1 MAFLSEAAVE
11 LALLEQ
17 LRGLGYSIEREEDI
31 GPDGHRP
38 ERESHDEVVL
48 RDRLTDAVARL
59 NPDLPAE
66 ARQDAIRKVMQSEL
80 PSLLEENRRIH
91 KLMTEGVDVEYDA
104 GDGTLTAGKVAL
116 IDFERPERNDWL
128 AVSQFVVINGQ
139 SNRRPDVVAF
149 VNGLPLSV
157 IELKAPGSA
166 GAHLLGAFNQL
177 QTYKQQIP
185 QLFNTNALL
194 VTSDGIAARVGSLSA
209 DIERFMPWRLPAPHS
224 SRQAG
229 TTDGK
234 DVAPKGAPELSTLI
248 EGVFEQRRLL
258 ALLRDFT
265 VFGETG
271 SGLAKIIAGY
281 HQFHAVRHAVAS
293 TIRASSVVHGMAE
306 NPADYGLPSVKS
318 QHAGDRRAGVIWHT
332 QGSGKSLLMAF
343 YAGLLVKH
351 PAMANPTLVVLTDRN
366 DLDDQLF
373 ATFSMCRDLIRQTP
387 VQAESREDLQ
397 KVLSRASGGVIFT
410 TIQKFSDVG
419 AGPRACPDIGQPQR
433 VAPTALTTRRNVV
446 VIADE
451 AHRSQYGFKARVDAR
466 TGDISY
472 GFAKYLRDALPN
484 ASFIGFTGTPIEA
497 DDVNTPAVFGNYIDV
512 YDISRAVEDGATVPI
527 YYESR
532 LARIEL
538 DEDEKPKI
546 DAEVDELTEEDSEPD
561 QERFKK
567 KWSTVEALVGSDKR
581 LALVAKD
588 MVAHFEDRVAALD
601 GKAMVV
607 CMSRR
612 ICVKL
617 YDEIIKLRPDWHS
630 TDDSAGAVK
639 IVMTGAASDPQEW
652 QQHIGNKARR
662 DLLAKRAR
670 DPKDPLKL
678 VIVRDMWLT
687 GFDAPCMHTMYVDK
701 PMQGHGLMQAIARVN
716 RVFRD
721 KPAGLIVDYI
731 GIAQNLKSALQQ
743 YSKNDQENTGVDE
756 AQAIAVMIE
765 KYEVVRDMYHLPAP
779 PPGQFCTYAIECED
793 GSIYIGQTEH
803 LGKRWQE
810 HLAGAA
816 SDHTKRHKPLRI
828 AHFEIVASRE
838 AALKQEQ
845 EWKTGFGR
853 QRIKRLIQNGG
864 ARQAGGFDYATALNG
879 TPSARLAMMAG
890 AIEWIL
896 DLQLKLAAQEVTKE
910 GKKNA
915 HRRYQDAVLAL
926 SKAFALASA
935 SDEAREIREEV
946 GFFQAIRA
954 ALVKSASSSG
964 VTQQER
970 ELAIQ
975 QIVSR
980 AVVSTEIVDILAA
993 SGLKS
998 PDISILSDEFLAE
1011 VQQMEK
1017 KNLALEALRKLI
1029 NDGIR
1034 SRAKANVVQTRAFS
1048 ERLEDAVARYHAN
1061 AITTAEVLQELIE
1074 LAKDIRAAR
1083 QRGKEQG
1090 LSDEEVAFYDALAEN
1105 DSAVQMMGDD
1115 KLKLI
1120 AHELLMS
1127 LRENV
1132 SVDWAHRD
1140 SARARMRVLVK
1151 RILRKYGYPPD
1162 LQDTA
1167 VQTVLQQAEALSSG
1181 WSVSR
1186 GGTA

>member
-11 LALLEQ
+11 QALLDQ
-17 LRGLGYSIEREEDI
+17 LRALDYSIEREEDI

-48 RDRLTDAVARL
+48 QKRFEDAVARL
-59 NPDLPAE
+59 NPGLPFD
-66 ARQDAIRKVMQSEL
+66 ARQDAIRRVMQSEL

-91 KLMTEGVDVEYDA
+91 RLLTEGVDVEYYAD
-104 GDGTLTAGKVAL
+104 DGTLTAGKVAL
-116 IDFERPERNDWL
+116 IDFEHPEQNDWL

-139 SNRRPDVVAF
+139 NNRRPDVVVF
-149 VNGLPLSV
+149 VNGLPLGV

-177 QTYKQQIP
+177 QTYKNQIP
-185 QLFNTNALL
+185 ALFNTNALL

-209 DIERFMPWRLPAPHS
+209 DLERFMPWR
-224 SRQAG
+224 
-229 TTDGK
+229 TTDGM
-234 DVAPKGAPELSTLI
+234 DVALKGAPELSTLI

-258 ALLRDFT
+258 DLLRNFT

-281 HQFHAVRHAVAS
+281 HQFHAVRHAVNS
-293 TIRASSVVHGMAE
+293 TVAASSPEGNQRV
-306 NPADYGLPSVKS
+306 
-318 QHAGDRRAGVIWHT
+318 GVIWHT

-343 YAGLLVKH
+343 YAGQLVKH
-351 PAMANPTLVVLTDRN
+351 PAMANPTVVVLTDRN

-373 ATFSMCRDLIRQTP
+373 STFSMCRDLIRQTP

-410 TIQKFSDVG
+410 TLQKFG
-419 AGPRACPDIGQPQR
+419 EIAEP
-433 VAPTALTTRRNVV
+433 LTTRRNVV

-451 AHRSQYGFKARVDAR
+451 AHRSQYGFKAKVDVK
-466 TGDISY
+466 TGEISY
-472 GFAKYLRDALPN
+472 GFAKYMRDALPN

-538 DEDEKPKI
+538 DEDEKPKM
-546 DAEVDELTEEDSEPD
+546 DAEVDDLTEEDSEVD

-588 MVAHFEDRVAALD
+588 MVAHFENRVAALD

-617 YDEIIKLRPDWHS
+617 YDEIVKLRPDWHS
-630 TDDSAGAVK
+630 ADDNAGAVK

-743 YSKNDQENTGVDE
+743 YSKNDQDNTGVDE
-756 AQAIAVMIE
+756 AQAIAVMME
-765 KYEVVRDMYHLPAP
+765 KYEVVRDMYH
-779 PPGQFCTYAIECED
+779 
-793 GSIYIGQTEH
+793 
-803 LGKRWQE
+803 
-810 HLAGAA
+810 
-816 SDHTKRHKPLRI
+816 
-828 AHFEIVASRE
+828 
-838 AALKQEQ
+838 
-845 EWKTGFGR
+845 
-853 QRIKRLIQNGG
+853 
-864 ARQAGGFDYATALNG
+864 GFDYASGMTG
-879 TPSARLAMMAG
+879 TPQERLAMMAG

-896 DLQLKLAAQEVTKE
+896 DLQQKLAAKE
-910 GKKNA
+910 KTDNGKKNA

-926 SKAFALASA
+926 SKAYSLASA
-935 SDEAREIREEV
+935 SDEARDIREEV
-946 GFFQAIRA
+946 GFFQAIHA
-954 ALVKSASSSG
+954 ALVKSATGSG
-964 VTQQER
+964 VTEQER

-993 SGLKS
+993 AGIKS

-1011 VQQMEK
+1011 VQRMER

-1034 SRAKANVVQTRAFS
+1034 SRSKANVVQTRAFS

-1061 AITTAEVLQELIE
+1061 AITTAEVLQELIQ

-1083 QRGKEQG
+1083 QRGEESG
-1090 LSDEEVAFYDALAEN
+1090 LSDEEIAFYDALAEN

-1115 KLKLI
+1115 KLRLI
-1120 AHELLMS
+1120 AHELLVR

-1132 SVDWAHRD
+1132 SVDWAHRE

-1162 LQDTA
+1162 LQDLA

-1181 WSVSR
+1181 WAFSR
-1186 GGTA
+1186 GGAILHGD

>member
-1 MAFLSEAAVE
+1 L
-11 LALLEQ
+11 
-17 LRGLGYSIEREEDI
+17 
-31 GPDGHRP
+31 
-38 ERESHDEVVL
+38 
-48 RDRLTDAVARL
+48 
-59 NPDLPAE
+59 E
-66 ARQDAIRKVMQSEL
+66 ARQDAIRKVTQSEL
-80 PSLLEENRRIH
+80 PSLIEENRRLH
-91 KLMTEGVDVEYDA
+91 KLMTEGVDVEYYAD
-104 GDGTLTAGKVAL
+104 DGTLTAGKVVL
-116 IDFERPERNDWL
+116 IDFEHPEQNDWL

-139 SNRRPDVVAF
+139 NNRRPDVVVF
-149 VNGLPLSV
+149 VNGLPLGV

-177 QTYKQQIP
+177 QTYKKQIP
-185 QLFNTNALL
+185 ALFNTNALL

-209 DIERFMPWRLPAPHS
+209 DLERFMPWR
-224 SRQAG
+224 
-229 TTDGK
+229 TTDGT

-248 EGVFEQRRLL
+248 EGVFEHRRLL
-258 ALLRDFT
+258 DLLSHFT

-281 HQFHAVRHAVAS
+281 HQFHAVQHAVNS
-293 TIRASSVVHGMAE
+293 TVTASSPEGNQRV
-306 NPADYGLPSVKS
+306 
-318 QHAGDRRAGVIWHT
+318 GVIWHT

-343 YAGLLVKH
+343 YAGQLVKH
-351 PAMANPTLVVLTDRN
+351 QAMANPTLVVLTDRN

-373 ATFSMCRDLIRQTP
+373 STFSMCRDLIRQTP

-397 KVLSRASGGVIFT
+397 KVLNRASGGVIFT
-410 TIQKFSDVG
+410 TLQKFG
-419 AGPRACPDIGQPQR
+419 EIAEP
-433 VAPTALTTRRNVV
+433 LTTRRNVV

-451 AHRSQYGFKARVDAR
+451 AHRSQYGFKAKVDAK
-466 TGDISY
+466 TGEISY
-472 GFAKYLRDALPN
+472 GFAKYMRDALPN

-546 DAEVDELTEEDSEPD
+546 DAEVDELTEEDSETD

-617 YDEIIKLRPDWHS
+617 YDEIVKLRPDWHS
-630 TDDSAGAVK
+630 ADDNAGAVK

-756 AQAIAVMIE
+756 AQAIAVMME
-765 KYEVVRDMYHLPAP
+765 KYEVVRDMYH
-779 PPGQFCTYAIECED
+779 GY
-793 GSIYIGQTEH
+793 
-803 LGKRWQE
+803 
-810 HLAGAA
+810 
-816 SDHTKRHKPLRI
+816 
-828 AHFEIVASRE
+828 
-838 AALKQEQ
+838 
-845 EWKTGFGR
+845 
-853 QRIKRLIQNGG
+853 
-864 ARQAGGFDYATALNG
+864 DYVSAMSG
-879 TPSARLAMMAG
+879 TPHERLAMMAG

-896 DLQLKLAAQEVTKE
+896 DLQQKLAAKEKTKE

-954 ALVKSASSSG
+954 ALVKSSTGSG

-993 SGLKS
+993 AGIKS

-1034 SRAKANVVQTRAFS
+1034 SRSKANVVQTKAFS

-1061 AITTAEVLQELIE
+1061 AITTAEVLQELIQ

-1083 QRGKEQG
+1083 QRGEEQG
-1090 LSDEEVAFYDALAEN
+1090 LSDEEIAFYDALAEN
-1105 DSAVQMMGDD
+1105 ESAIQMMGDD

-1120 AHELLMS
+1120 AHELLVS

-1162 LQDTA
+1162 LQDAA

-1186 GGTA
+1186 GGAL

>member
-17 LRGLGYSIEREEDI
+17 LRGLGYSIEQEENI

-38 ERESHDEVVL
+38 ERDSHDVVVL
-48 RDRLTDAVARL
+48 KKRLEDAVALL
-59 NPDLPAE
+59 NSGVPLD

-80 PSLLEENRRIH
+80 PSMLEENRRIH
-91 KLMTEGVDVEYDA
+91 KLMTEGVDVEYYAD
-104 GDGTLTAGKVAL
+104 DGTLTAGKVS
-116 IDFERPERNDWL
+116 IINFERPEQNDWL
-128 AVSQFVVINGQ
+128 VVSQFVVIAGQ
-139 SNRRPDVVAF
+139 YNRRPDVVVF
-149 VNGLPLSV
+149 VNGLPLGV
-157 IELKAPGSA
+157 IELKAPGSGNA
-166 GAHLLGAFNQL
+166 TLVGAFNQL
-177 QTYKQQIP
+177 QTYKKQIP
-185 QLFNTNALL
+185 ALFNTNALL
-194 VTSDGIAARVGSLSA
+194 VTSDGITARVGSLSA
-209 DIERFMPWRLPAPHS
+209 DLERFMPWR
-224 SRQAG
+224 

-258 ALLRDFT
+258 DMLCHFT
-265 VFGETG
+265 VFSETG

-281 HQFHAVRHAVAS
+281 HQFHAVRHAVNSTVTAS
-293 TIRASSVVHGMAE
+293 APGGNQRV
-306 NPADYGLPSVKS
+306 
-318 QHAGDRRAGVIWHT
+318 GVIWHT

-343 YAGLLVKH
+343 YAGQLVKH

-373 ATFSMCRDLIRQTP
+373 TTFSMCRDLIRQTP
-387 VQAESREDLQ
+387 VQADSREDLQ
-397 KVLSRASGGVIFT
+397 KLLARASGGVIFT
-410 TIQKFSDVG
+410 TLQKFGETS
-419 AGPRACPDIGQPQR
+419 A
-433 VAPTALTTRRNVV
+433 ALTDRRNVV

-451 AHRSQYGFKARVDAR
+451 AHRSQYGFRAKVDAK
-466 TGDISY
+466 TGEISY

-538 DEDEKPKI
+538 DEDEKPNI
-546 DAEVDELTEEDSEPD
+546 DAEVNELTEDDPEVE
-561 QERFKK
+561 QERFKR

-581 LALVAKD
+581 LALVAQD
-588 MVAHFEDRVAALD
+588 MVTHFEDRVAALD

-617 YDEIIKLRPDWHS
+617 YDEIVRLRPDWHS
-630 TDDSAGAVK
+630 ADDNAGAVK
-639 IVMTGAASDPQEW
+639 IVMTGAASDPEEW

-670 DPKDPLKL
+670 DAKDPLKL

-756 AQAIAVMIE
+756 SQAIAVLME
-765 KYEVVRDMYHLPAP
+765 KYEVVRDMYH
-779 PPGQFCTYAIECED
+779 
-793 GSIYIGQTEH
+793 
-803 LGKRWQE
+803 
-810 HLAGAA
+810 
-816 SDHTKRHKPLRI
+816 
-828 AHFEIVASRE
+828 
-838 AALKQEQ
+838 
-845 EWKTGFGR
+845 
-853 QRIKRLIQNGG
+853 
-864 ARQAGGFDYATALNG
+864 GFDYASAMGG
-879 TPSARLAMMAG
+879 TPQERLAMMAG

-896 DLQLKLAAQEVTKE
+896 DLQQKLAAKEKTKE
-910 GKKNA
+910 GKKEA
-915 HRRYQDAVLAL
+915 HRCYQDAVLAL
-926 SKAFALASA
+926 SKAFSLASA
-935 SDEAREIREEV
+935 SDEARDIREEV

-954 ALVKSASSSG
+954 ALVKTSTGSG

-993 SGLKS
+993 AGIKS

-1011 VQQMEK
+1011 VQQMDR

-1034 SRAKANVVQTRAFS
+1034 SRSKANVVQTKAFS

-1061 AITTAEVLQELIE
+1061 AITTAEVLQELIQ

-1083 QRGKEQG
+1083 QRGEEQG
-1090 LSDEEVAFYDALAEN
+1090 LSEDEIAFYDALAEN
-1105 DSAVQMMGDD
+1105 ESAIQMMGDD

-1120 AHELLMS
+1120 AHELLVS

-1162 LQDTA
+1162 LQDAA
-1167 VQTVLQQAEALSSG
+1167 VQTVLQQAEALSST
-1181 WSVSR
+1181 WSMPRPGS
-1186 GGTA
+1186 GGGNG

>member
-11 LALLEQ
+11 RALLEQ
-17 LRGLGYSIEREEDI
+17 LQGLGYSIEQEENI

-38 ERESHDEVVL
+38 ERDSHDVVVL
-48 RDRLTDAVARL
+48 KKRLEDAVALL
-59 NPDLPAE
+59 NPGMPLD
-66 ARQDAIRKVMQSEL
+66 ARQDACRRVMQSEL
-80 PSLLEENRRIH
+80 PSMLEENRRIH
-91 KLMTEGVDVEYDA
+91 KLMTEGVDVEYYAD
-104 GDGTLTAGKVAL
+104 DGTLTAGKVSL
-116 IDFERPERNDWL
+116 IDFQRPEQNDWL
-128 AVSQFVVINGQ
+128 VVSQFVVIAGQ
-139 SNRRPDVVAF
+139 YNRRPDVVVF
-149 VNGLPLSV
+149 VNGLPLGV
-157 IELKAPGSA
+157 IELKAPGSGNA
-166 GAHLLGAFNQL
+166 TLVGAFNQL
-177 QTYKQQIP
+177 QTYKKQIP
-185 QLFNTNALL
+185 ALFNTNALL
-194 VTSDGIAARVGSLSA
+194 VTSDGITARVGSLSA
-209 DIERFMPWRLPAPHS
+209 DLERFMPWR
-224 SRQAG
+224 
-229 TTDGK
+229 TTNGQDI
-234 DVAPKGAPELSTLI
+234 APKGAPELSTLI
-248 EGVFEQRRLL
+248 EGVFEQGRLL
-258 ALLRDFT
+258 DLLCHFT

-281 HQFHAVRHAVAS
+281 HQFHAVIRAVDS
-293 TIRASSVVHGMAE
+293 TLRASSQWQGVQE
-306 NPADYGLPSVKS
+306 DPCDYGLPSVKT
-318 QHAGDRRAGVIWHT
+318 QAKGDRRAGVIWHT

-343 YAGLLVKH
+343 YAGQLVKH

-387 VQAESREDLQ
+387 VQADSREDLQ
-397 KVLSRASGGVIFT
+397 KLLARASGGVIFT
-410 TIQKFSDVG
+410 TLQKFGETS
-419 AGPRACPDIGQPQR
+419 Q
-433 VAPTALTTRRNVV
+433 ALTDRRNVV

-451 AHRSQYGFKARVDAR
+451 AHRSQYGFRAKVDAK
-466 TGDISY
+466 TGEISY

-546 DAEVDELTEEDSEPD
+546 DAEVNELTEDDPEVE
-561 QERFKK
+561 QERFKR

-581 LALVAKD
+581 LALVAQD
-588 MVAHFEDRVAALD
+588 MVTHFEDRVAALD

-617 YDEIIKLRPDWHS
+617 YDEIARLRPDWHS
-630 TDDSAGAVK
+630 ADDNAGAVK
-639 IVMTGAASDPQEW
+639 IVMTGAASDPEDW

-670 DPKDPLKL
+670 DAKDPLKL

-756 AQAIAVMIE
+756 SQAIAVLME
-765 KYEVVRDMYHLPAP
+765 KYEVVRDMYH
-779 PPGQFCTYAIECED
+779 
-793 GSIYIGQTEH
+793 
-803 LGKRWQE
+803 
-810 HLAGAA
+810 
-816 SDHTKRHKPLRI
+816 
-828 AHFEIVASRE
+828 
-838 AALKQEQ
+838 
-845 EWKTGFGR
+845 
-853 QRIKRLIQNGG
+853 
-864 ARQAGGFDYATALNG
+864 GFDYASAMGG
-879 TPSARLAMMAG
+879 TPQERLAMMAG

-896 DLQLKLAAQEVTKE
+896 DMQQKLAAKEKTKD
-910 GKKNA
+910 GKKDA

-926 SKAFALASA
+926 SKAFSLASA

-954 ALVKSASSSG
+954 ALVKSSTGSG

-993 SGLKS
+993 AGIKS

-1011 VQQMEK
+1011 VQQMER

-1034 SRAKANVVQTRAFS
+1034 SRSKSNVVQTKAFS

-1061 AITTAEVLQELIE
+1061 AITTAEVLQELID

-1083 QRGKEQG
+1083 QRGEEQG
-1090 LSDEEVAFYDALAEN
+1090 LSEDEIAFYDALAEN
-1105 DSAVQMMGDD
+1105 ESAIQMMGDD

-1120 AHELLMS
+1120 AHELLVS

-1162 LQDTA
+1162 LQDAA
-1167 VQTVLQQAEALSSG
+1167 VQTVLQQAEALSST
-1181 WSVSR
+1181 WSMPRPGS
-1186 GGTA
+1186 GGGNG

>member
-11 LALLEQ
+11 LALLGQ

-31 GPDGHRP
+31 GPDGNRP

-48 RDRLTDAVARL
+48 KKRFESAVARL
-59 NPDLPAE
+59 GPGLPLE

-91 KLMTEGVDVEYDA
+91 KLMTEGVDVEYYAD
-104 GDGTLTAGKVAL
+104 DGTLTAGKVAL
-116 IDFERPERNDWL
+116 IDFERPEQNDWL
-128 AVSQFVVINGQ
+128 AVSQFVVIAGQ
-139 SNRRPDVVAF
+139 YNRRPDVVIF
-149 VNGLPLSV
+149 VNGLPLGV
-157 IELKAPGSA
+157 IELKAPGNGNA
-166 GAHLLGAFNQL
+166 TLAGAFNQL

-185 QLFNTNALL
+185 ALFNTNGLL
-194 VTSDGIAARVGSLSA
+194 VTSDGITARVGSLSA
-209 DIERFMPWRLPAPHS
+209 DLERFMPWR
-224 SRQAG
+224 

-234 DVAPKGAPELSTLI
+234 AVAPKGAPELGTLI
-248 EGVFEQRRLL
+248 EGVFEPRRLL
-258 ALLRDFT
+258 DLLCYFT

-271 SGLAKIIAGY
+271 SGLTKIIAGY
-281 HQFHAVRHAVAS
+281 HQFHAVTKAVES
-293 TIRASSVVHGMAE
+293 TIRASMQWQGVQEDPS
-306 NPADYGLPSVKS
+306 NYGLPSVKTQS
-318 QHAGDRRAGVIWHT
+318 KGDKRVGVIWHT

-343 YAGLLVKH
+343 YAGQLVKH

-387 VQAESREDLQ
+387 IQADSREDLQ
-397 KVLSRASGGVIFT
+397 KHLARASGGVIFT
-410 TIQKFSDVG
+410 TLQKFGETS
-419 AGPRACPDIGQPQR
+419 Q
-433 VAPTALTTRRNVV
+433 ALTDRRNVI

-451 AHRSQYGFKARVDAR
+451 AHRSQYGFRAKVDAK
-466 TGDISY
+466 TGEISY

-538 DEDEKPKI
+538 NEAEKPTI
-546 DAEVDELTEEDSEPD
+546 DAEVNELTEEDPEIE
-561 QERFKK
+561 QERFKR

-581 LALVAKD
+581 LAMVALD
-588 MVAHFEDRVAALD
+588 MVNHFENRVAALD

-617 YDEIIKLRPDWHS
+617 YGEIVKVRPDWHS
-630 TDDSAGAVK
+630 ADDNAGAVK
-639 IVMTGAASDPQEW
+639 IVMTGAASDPEEW

-670 DPKDPLKL
+670 DANDPLKL

-743 YSKNDQENTGVDE
+743 YSQHDQENTGVDE
-756 AQAIAVMIE
+756 SQAIAVLIE
-765 KYEVVRDMYHLPAP
+765 KYEVVRDMYH
-779 PPGQFCTYAIECED
+779 
-793 GSIYIGQTEH
+793 
-803 LGKRWQE
+803 
-810 HLAGAA
+810 
-816 SDHTKRHKPLRI
+816 
-828 AHFEIVASRE
+828 
-838 AALKQEQ
+838 
-845 EWKTGFGR
+845 
-853 QRIKRLIQNGG
+853 
-864 ARQAGGFDYATALNG
+864 GFDYASSMDG
-879 TPSARLAMMAG
+879 TPQQRLVMMAG

-896 DLQLKLAAQEVTKE
+896 DLQQQLAAKENSEE
-910 GKKNA
+910 GKKNG

-926 SKAFALASA
+926 SKAFSLASG
-935 SDEAREIREEV
+935 SDEACKIREEV

-954 ALVKSASSSG
+954 ALAKSSIGSG
-964 VTQQER
+964 ATQQER

-980 AVVSTEIVDILAA
+980 AVVSTEIIDILAA
-993 SGLKS
+993 AGMKS

-1011 VQQMEK
+1011 VQQMER

-1034 SRAKANVVQTRAFS
+1034 SRSKSNVVQTKAFS

-1061 AITTAEVLQELIE
+1061 AITTAEVLQELIN

-1083 QRGKEQG
+1083 QRGEEQG
-1090 LSDEEVAFYDALAEN
+1090 LSEDEIAFYDALAEN
-1105 DSAVQMMGDD
+1105 ESAIQMLGDD

-1120 AHELLMS
+1120 AHELLVS

-1162 LQDTA
+1162 LQDVA
-1167 VQTVLQQAEALSSG
+1167 VQTVLQQAEALSST
-1181 WSVSR
+1181 WTMSR
-1186 GGTA
+1186 PGEWRK

>member
-11 LALLEQ
+11 QALLDQ
-17 LRGLGYSIEREEDI
+17 LRALDYSIEREEDI

-48 RDRLTDAVARL
+48 KKRFEDAVARL
-59 NPDLPAE
+59 NPGLPLE
-66 ARQDAIRKVMQSEL
+66 ARQDAIRKVTQSEL
-80 PSLLEENRRIH
+80 PSLLEENRRLH
-91 KLMTEGVDVEYDA
+91 KLMTEGVDVEYYAD
-104 GDGTLTAGKVAL
+104 DGTLTAGKVAL
-116 IDFERPERNDWL
+116 IDFEHPEQNDWL

-139 SNRRPDVVAF
+139 NNRRPDVVVF
-149 VNGLPLSV
+149 VNGLPLGV

-185 QLFNTNALL
+185 ALFHTNALL
-194 VTSDGIAARVGSLSA
+194 VTSDGIAARIGSLSA
-209 DIERFMPWRLPAPHS
+209 DLERFMPWR
-224 SRQAG
+224 
-229 TTDGK
+229 TTDGT

-248 EGVFEQRRLL
+248 EGVFEHRRLL
-258 ALLRDFT
+258 DLLCHFT

-271 SGLAKIIAGY
+271 SGLVKIIAGY
-281 HQFHAVRHAVAS
+281 HQFHAVRHAVNS
-293 TIRASSVVHGMAE
+293 TVTASSPEGNQRV
-306 NPADYGLPSVKS
+306 
-318 QHAGDRRAGVIWHT
+318 GVIWHT

-343 YAGLLVKH
+343 YAGQLVKH

-387 VQAESREDLQ
+387 VQAESREHLQ
-397 KVLSRASGGVIFT
+397 ALLNRASGGVIFT
-410 TIQKFSDVG
+410 TLQKFG
-419 AGPRACPDIGQPQR
+419 EIAEP
-433 VAPTALTTRRNVV
+433 LTTRRNVV

-451 AHRSQYGFKARVDAR
+451 AHRSQYGFKAKVDAK
-466 TGDISY
+466 TGEISY
-472 GFAKYLRDALPN
+472 GFAKYMRDALPN

-538 DEDEKPKI
+538 DENEKPKI
-546 DAEVDELTEEDSEPD
+546 DAEVEELTEGDEAAD

-617 YDEIIKLRPDWHS
+617 YDEIVKLRPDWHS
-630 TDDSAGAVK
+630 ADDNAGAIK

-687 GFDAPCMHTMYVDK
+687 GFDAPCMHTMYIDK

-756 AQAIAVMIE
+756 AQAIAVMME
-765 KYEVVRDMYHLPAP
+765 KYEVVRDMYH
-779 PPGQFCTYAIECED
+779 
-793 GSIYIGQTEH
+793 
-803 LGKRWQE
+803 
-810 HLAGAA
+810 
-816 SDHTKRHKPLRI
+816 
-828 AHFEIVASRE
+828 
-838 AALKQEQ
+838 
-845 EWKTGFGR
+845 
-853 QRIKRLIQNGG
+853 
-864 ARQAGGFDYATALNG
+864 GFDYHSALSG
-879 TPSARLAMMAG
+879 TPQERLAMMAE

-896 DLQLKLAAQEVTKE
+896 DLQQKLAEKEKTKE

-954 ALVKSASSSG
+954 ALVKSSTGSG

-993 SGLKS
+993 AGIKS

-1034 SRAKANVVQTRAFS
+1034 SRSKANVVQTKAFS

-1061 AITTAEVLQELIE
+1061 AITTAEVLQELIQ

-1083 QRGKEQG
+1083 QRGEESG
-1090 LSDEEVAFYDALAEN
+1090 LSDEEIAFYDALAEN
-1105 DSAVQMMGDD
+1105 ESAVQMMGDD

-1181 WSVSR
+1181 WSVSHR
-1186 GGTA
+1186 GTS